1 MSAWP
6 ALKLASTP
14 GKALLAYQHEDV
26 SGPVVSKR
34 DTGGTD
40 LGLEGGAW
48 VDVEKDILD
57 ARRTQMSLE
66 KNGFSFVAGDELSQK
81 GIDFM
86 NNEDIVNIYYPSCE
100 RLLWEELKKH
110 GVVGSDSGIDNGDV
124 LIRAFDH
131 NIRSQR
137 MYDAQRQI
145 QGGNLVQTPVSFV
158 HGDYTKVSLYEI
170 SLLICTPN
178 SYYLLPSHLHNLHW
192 LYHLY

>member
-1 MSAWP
+1 M
-6 ALKLASTP
+6 KLIAN
-14 GKALLAYQHEDV
+14 KWRYQNCDRFDNPREY
-26 SGPVVSKR
+26 
-34 DTGGTD
+34 
-40 LGLEGGAW
+40 
-48 VDVEKDILD
+48 
-57 ARRTQMSLE
+57 
-66 KNGFSFVAGDELSQK
+66 
-81 GIDFM
+81 DFM